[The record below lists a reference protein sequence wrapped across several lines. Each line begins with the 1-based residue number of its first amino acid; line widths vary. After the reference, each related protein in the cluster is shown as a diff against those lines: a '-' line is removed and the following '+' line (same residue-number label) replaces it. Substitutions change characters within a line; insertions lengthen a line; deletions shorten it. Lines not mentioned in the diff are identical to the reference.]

1 MLLIGIAGLTVAEH
15 EREQLVAPQVSGV
28 VLFSRNFQ
36 SRQQLQDL
44 VDDLRNLR
52 NDDAFVIC
60 VDQEG
65 GVVQRFREGFTR
77 LPALA
82 KLGQVWDRDP
92 ERAVALAEEHAWL
105 MASELRAV
113 DIDLSFAPVLDLARG
128 NRAIGTRA
136 LHADPEAVS
145 ELGQAYVRGM
155 HLAGMS
161 ATLKHFPGHGSVQA
175 DTHLETVTDP
185 RDPDSLRQ
193 EDMLPFIDAIESN
206 AEAVMM
212 AHVVYPAIDALPAG
226 QSRVWIDDILRGE
239 LGFRGLVFS
248 DDISM
253 AAAGAAGDVAAR
265 IRAHQEAGCDLV
277 LACQPEAVEPALAA
291 TRDMSPCDPE
301 RVGSLRG
308 TVANTWESLEDNPQR
323 NQFIAHIQSLNDEE
337 YA

>member
-1 MLLIGIAGLTVAEH
+1 MLLIGLAGPTVAEH

-36 SRQQLQDL
+36 SRAQLQDL

-52 NDDAFVIC
+52 DDDAFVIC

-65 GVVQRFREGFTR
+65 GAVQRFRDGFTR

-82 KLGQVWDRDP
+82 RLGQAWRHDP
-92 ERAVALAEEHAWL
+92 ERAVALTEEHAWL
-105 MASELRAV
+105 MASELRAM
-113 DIDLSFAPVLDLARG
+113 DIDVSFAPVLDLARG

-136 LHADPEAVS
+136 LHADPEVVS

-161 ATLKHFPGHGSVQA
+161 ATLKHFPGHGSVEA
-175 DTHLETVTDP
+175 DTHREAAVDP
-185 RDPDSLRQ
+185 RDQDSLRQ
-193 EDMLPFIDAIESN
+193 NDMLPFVDAMASG

-212 AHVVYPAIDALPAG
+212 AHVVYPAVDALPAG
-226 QSRVWIDDILRGE
+226 QSRIWIEEILRGD

-265 IRAHQEAGCDLV
+265 IRAHQMAGCDLV
-277 LACQPEAVEPALAA
+277 LACQPEAVEPALVA

-301 RVGSLRG
+301 RVAGLRG
-308 TVANTWESLEDNPQR
+308 SVASTWESLEDNPQR
-323 NQFIAHIQSLNDEE
+323 RQFIARISPLNNEE
-337 YA
+337 SA